1 MQSFS
6 ERNQQL
12 SWFSSQC
19 KFTTKT
25 EELARNK
32 RNPLSL
38 LTEHDY
44 VCARILRIDLLGQ
57 RIFGGKCYWNV
68 YRTTLF
74 VVAVHPAVGECFH
87 NRYISTFLLIAN
99 GIFYICSLRRNGIA
113 AFCFVNDVFFLLS
126 LSLFFLLF
134 MFFFC
139 LSFHRHSIVC
149 VQCICCC
156 GKYEQVHQISIYI
169 YIFIVWSM
177 VCNMNKHR
185 NANGNQNGERC
196 VAVTRRQCI

>member
-74 VVAVHPAVGECFH
+74 VVAVHPAVGESFH

-134 MFFFC
+134 MFFF
-139 LSFHRHSIVC
+139 LFVVSSSFHC
-149 VQCICCC
+149 VRAVYMLLWEIWA
-156 GKYEQVHQISIYI
+156 GASDFNIYI
-169 YIFIVWSM
+169 YIYSM
-177 VCNMNKHR
+177 KYGM
-185 NANGNQNGERC
+185 
-196 VAVTRRQCI
+196 